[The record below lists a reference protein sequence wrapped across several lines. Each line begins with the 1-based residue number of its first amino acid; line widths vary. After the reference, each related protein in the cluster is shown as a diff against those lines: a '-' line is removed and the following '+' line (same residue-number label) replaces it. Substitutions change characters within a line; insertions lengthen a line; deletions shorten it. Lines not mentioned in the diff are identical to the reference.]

1 MNNSGAGVKSILVVE
16 DEPEISLVCSKIL
29 TSEVIKVDIAHDGEM
44 AEEMLQKKDYA
55 LCLIDLGTL
64 MKKDKQLCRY
74 MNEKYPKLLKG
85 AVFTAEGVV
94 DGDSK
99 DFMGQTARLFL
110 HKPFAPEWLKE
121 IVVRALRQADDD

>member
-1 MNNSGAGVKSILVVE
+1 MVLVVE

-29 TSEVIKVDIAHDGEM
+29 TSKSLKVDIAHDGEM
-44 AEEMLQKKDYA
+44 AEEMLKRKDYD

-64 MKKDKQLCRY
+64 MKSDKQLCQY

-85 AVFTAEGVV
+85 AVFTAGGVLT
-94 DGDSK
+94 GDSK
-99 DFMGQTARLFL
+99 HFMGQTTRLFL

-121 IVVRALRQADDD
+121 IVIKALKQV

>member
-1 MNNSGAGVKSILVVE
+1 MVE
-16 DEPEISLVCSKIL
+16 DEPEISLLCSKIL
-29 TSEVIKVDIAHDGEM
+29 TSKMIKVDIAYDGEM
-44 AEEMLQKKDYA
+44 GEEMLEKKDYT

-94 DGDSK
+94 AGDKRNSRQSITAG
-99 DFMGQTARLFL
+99 GQSLTCPPKR
-110 HKPFAPEWLKE
+110 
-121 IVVRALRQADDD
+121 IQYQC

>member
-1 MNNSGAGVKSILVVE
+1 MNNSGASVKRILVVE

-29 TSEVIKVDIAHDGEM
+29 TSKVLKVDIAHNGEM
-44 AEEMLQKKDYA
+44 AEEMLQRKDYD

-64 MKKDKQLCRY
+64 MKNDKQLCQY

-85 AVFTAEGVV
+85 AVFTGEGMVA
-94 DGDSK
+94 GDSK

-121 IVVRALRQADDD
+121 IVSRALKQVDND

>member
-1 MNNSGAGVKSILVVE
+1 VNKSGAGVKRILVVE

-29 TSEVIKVDIAHDGEM
+29 TSKVLEVDIAHDGEM
-44 AEEMLQKKDYA
+44 AEEMLQRKGYD

-64 MKKDKQLCRY
+64 MKKDKQLCQY

-85 AVFTAEGVV
+85 AVFTAGGVV
-94 DGDSK
+94 AGDTK
-99 DFMGQTARLFL
+99 VFMDQTPRLFL

-121 IVVRALRQADDD
+121 IVGRALRQVDKD